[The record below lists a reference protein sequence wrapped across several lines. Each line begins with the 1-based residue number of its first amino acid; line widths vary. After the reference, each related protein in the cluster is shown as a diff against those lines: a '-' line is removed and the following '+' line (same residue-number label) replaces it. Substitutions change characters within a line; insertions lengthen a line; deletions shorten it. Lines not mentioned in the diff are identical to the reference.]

1 LANLNAEPGGFD
13 ATLAATAAWDK
24 ALGAVEIDAP
34 APMKRNIT
42 TALYHSLLAPS
53 VWGDADG
60 RYRGPDD
67 QVHQARGFTFRSTF
81 SLWDTF
87 RAEHPCSP

>member
-1 LANLNAEPGGFD
+1 
-13 ATLAATAAWDK
+13 
-24 ALGAVEIDAP
+24 
-34 APMKRNIT
+34 

-53 VWGDADG
+53 IWSDTDG

-67 QVHQARGFTFRSTF
+67 QVHRAQGFTFRSTF

-87 RAEHPCSP
+87 RAEHPLLTLIQPEKVNAEIIQSLIASRENSPDGILPVWQF